1 MLELFEIVF
10 LLITLP
16 LIRFRSSF
24 NELISDLLI
33 FPSNLNL
40 ESLGNSVKLIS
51 KFILLLSILF
61 IEILMSENKF

>member
-33 FPSNLNL
+33 FPSYLYHDVGKNLS
-40 ESLGNSVKLIS
+40 EEDRVVIS
-51 KFILLLSILF
+51 FNIRIQMKIS
-61 IEILMSENKF
+61 